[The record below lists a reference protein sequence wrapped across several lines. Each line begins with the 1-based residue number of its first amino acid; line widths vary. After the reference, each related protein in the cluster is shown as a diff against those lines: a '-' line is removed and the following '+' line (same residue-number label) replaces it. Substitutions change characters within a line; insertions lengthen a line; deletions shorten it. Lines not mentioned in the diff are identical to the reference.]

1 MARTSYQK
9 EEVEVFVYEET
20 RFEFK
25 TINHTS
31 YQGSYNMSTSFALKF
46 SSKIIDVDIIYPL
59 HSLPVKSYSLDFITE
74 NVRVEIRAF
83 YVAEK

>member
-31 YQGSYNMSTSFALKF
+31 YQGSNTICRHRL
-46 SSKIIDVDIIYPL
+46 
-59 HSLPVKSYSLDFITE
+59 
-74 NVRVEIRAF
+74 R
-83 YVAEK
+83 